1 MTSLSD
7 RRKTPRV
14 AAELPIAIEGG
25 PAEAS
30 GKTLNISEN
39 GVYFE
44 VPHFIEPLTKV
55 RMELLIPAT
64 SDSEEKEIRFG
75 FDGVVVRVEPETPT
89 DNTSSYKVAV
99 FFTHVPDYS
108 LTALQAYIERSL
120 SD

>member
-14 AAELPIAIEGG
+14 AVEIPIAVEGG

-55 RMELLIPAT
+55 RMELFIPAAT
-64 SDSEEKEIRFG
+64 GSKEEANRLG
-75 FDGVVVRVEPETPT
+75 FDGVVVRVEPEEPT
-89 DNTSSYKVAV
+89 DHPGPFRVAV
-99 FFTHVPDYS
+99 FFTHIPEYS
-108 LTALQAYIERSL
+108 LTALQAFIEQSL

>member
-7 RRKTPRV
+7 RRKSPRV
-14 AAELPIAIEGG
+14 SAELPIAVEGG
-25 PAEAS
+25 PAEAT

-55 RMELLIPAT
+55 RMELYIPSGGDAE
-64 SDSEEKEIRFG
+64 DKGIRLG
-75 FDGVVVRVEPETPT
+75 FDGVVVRVEPEEDTGHAGPF
-89 DNTSSYKVAV
+89 KVAV
-99 FFTHVPDYS
+99 FFTHVPES
-108 LTALQAYIERSL
+108 SMTALLAFIERNM

>member
-1 MTSLSD
+1 MTSLSE

-55 RMELLIPAT
+55 RMELLIPAGEK
-64 SDSEEKEIRFG
+64 SEEEGVRFG
-75 FDGVVVRVEPETPT
+75 FDGVVVRVEPETPA
-89 DNTSSYKVAV
+89 DHQGPFRVAV
-99 FFTHVPDYS
+99 FFTNVPEYS
-108 LTALQAYIERSL
+108 MAALQGYIERQL

>member
-7 RRKTPRV
+7 RRKSPRV
-14 AAELPIAIEGG
+14 AAELPIAVEGG

-44 VPHFIEPLTKV
+44 VPHLIEPLTKV
-55 RMELLIPAT
+55 RMELFVPAE
-64 SDSEEKEIRFG
+64 DGSEEKGIRLG
-75 FDGVVVRVEPETPT
+75 FDGVVVRVEPEGPA
-89 DNTSSYKVAV
+89 DHPGPFRVAV
-99 FFTHVPDYS
+99 FFTHVPEHS
-108 LTALQAYIERSL
+108 MIALQAFIERNM

>member
-14 AAELPIAIEGG
+14 AAELPIEIEGG

-55 RMELLIPAT
+55 RMELLIPAA

-75 FDGVVVRVEPETPT
+75 FDGVVVRVEPETPA
-89 DNTSSYKVAV
+89 DHAGPFRVAV
-99 FFTHVPDYS
+99 FFTKVPEYS
-108 LTALQAYIERSL
+108 LVALQTYIERNM

>member
-7 RRKTPRV
+7 RRKSPRV
-14 AAELPIAIEGG
+14 SAELPIAVEGG

-55 RMELLIPAT
+55 RMELFIPT
-64 SDSEEKEIRFG
+64 GNDPDGQGIRLG
-75 FDGVVVRVEPETPT
+75 FDGVVVRVEPEEPAEHTGPFR
-89 DNTSSYKVAV
+89 VAV
-99 FFTHVPDYS
+99 FFTHVPEKS
-108 LTALQAYIERSL
+108 LAALTAFIERNV

>member
-7 RRKTPRV
+7 RRKSPRV
-14 AAELPIAIEGG
+14 AAELPIAVEGG
-25 PAEAS
+25 PAEAT

-55 RMELLIPAT
+55 RMELYVPTGNEA
-64 SDSEEKEIRFG
+64 DGHGIRHG
-75 FDGVVVRVEPETPT
+75 FDGVVVRVEPEEAEGHIGLFR
-89 DNTSSYKVAV
+89 VAV
-99 FFTHVPDYS
+99 FFTHVPEKS
-108 LTALQAYIERSL
+108 MAALLAFIERNM

>member
-1 MTSLSD
+1 MTSLSEK
-7 RRKTPRV
+7 RKTPRV

-25 PAEAS
+25 PAEAT

-55 RMELLIPAT
+55 RMELFIPTAT
-64 SDSEEKEIRFG
+64 GGDEEGVRFG
-75 FDGVVVRVEPETPT
+75 FDGVVVRVEPEHAT
-89 DNTSSYKVAV
+89 DHPGPFKVAV
-99 FFTHVPDYS
+99 FFTHVPEYS
-108 LTALQAYIERSL
+108 LAALQSFIERNL